1 MYTPT
6 LLLHPSSSSLDTYV
20 TTSSRSYYLV
30 CSTYLVCSMWE
41 SVFFCL
47 AASVC
52 LISLLPPPATRW
64 RARRASSLWQISK
77 KLTLW
82 TTSVFKSHSLCLV
95 HDASM
100 IWCVTILLLLWLLY
114 ITIAIILI
122 MCILDDEPW
131 RKERKTSFFL
141 NNCPT
146 TQRKQEMKKKNI
158 IVFHLNWY
166 YYKLCTYAYIQ
177 RIQKNDKKKPF
188 NQQVMTPHSIKRVCQ
203 E

>member
-64 RARRASSLWQISK
+64 RARRAPSLWQISK

-100 IWCVTILLLLWLLY
+100 IWCVTILWLLLY

-122 MCILDDEPW
+122 MCILDDER
-131 RKERKTSFFL
+131 RKNNISIIFL
-141 NNCPT
+141 NNCLT

-158 IVFHLNWY
+158 IVFH
-166 YYKLCTYAYIQ
+166 
-177 RIQKNDKKKPF
+177 
-188 NQQVMTPHSIKRVCQ
+188 
-203 E
+203 